1 MSGVAKPKLAVFAV
15 AVAFFVF
22 MLIIFVNSFP
32 ADYRIANNDIGK
44 YLSTGS
50 LMPLFHLS
58 SELIGEVGVILRF
71 IGACFFLAATYI
83 FIKRNPISW
92 SFLRKAVLLEGIYYL
107 FNIPF
112 IVYLI
117 VRALTSPDASS
128 AAILS
133 YYGAAA
139 SYAAQILFV
148 TPVFLMFYRSLSN
161 SARDRTGIFSW
172 GALAIIGFV
181 FGLWIKHFM
190 LAIYAIGI
198 SFSSTIYIVGSINSS
213 LTLLIAALIM
223 VIVFMPLYKK
233 TSTDFNVKALG
244 TAFIVAG
251 LYATIY
257 LAISLVNEQ
266 YMTWLSL
273 IDWWTIILVVLGLT
287 VFLRKILKFNADQQM
302 TTVTEELTEKARLR
316 NFGDGVLVIT
326 ADVVKFYVEK
336 GRFRKHRK
344 SIREIPLAEV
354 ENVEQQENDL
364 SIFWKD

>member
-1 MSGVAKPKLAVFAV
+1 MSGVAKPKSAVFVV

-32 ADYRIANNDIGK
+32 ADYRIANRDIGR

-50 LMPLFHLS
+50 LMPMFHLA

-71 IGACFFLAATYI
+71 IGACCFLAAIYI
-83 FIKRNPISW
+83 FIRRSLISW
-92 SFLRKAVLLEGIYYL
+92 SFLRKAVLLEGVYYL
-107 FNIPF
+107 FNIIF

-117 VRALTSPDASS
+117 VRAFSSPEASS

-148 TPVFLMFYRSLSN
+148 TPVFLMLYRRLSKG
-161 SARDRTGIFSW
+161 ARDRYEIFKW
-172 GALAIIGFV
+172 GAISIIGFV
-181 FGLWIKHFM
+181 FGLWIKHLM

-198 SFSSTIYIVGSINSS
+198 SSSNTIYIVGSINSS

-223 VIVFMPLYKK
+223 MIVLAPLLKK
-233 TSTDFNVKALG
+233 TSTNLNEKTLG

-251 LYATIY
+251 LYAAIY
-257 LAISLVNEQ
+257 LAITLVNEQ

-273 IDWWTIILVVLGLT
+273 IDWWTIIFIVLGLALL
-287 VFLRKILKFNADQQM
+287 LRKK
-302 TTVTEELTEKARLR
+302 TKV
-316 NFGDGVLVIT
+316 
-326 ADVVKFYVEK
+326 
-336 GRFRKHRK
+336 
-344 SIREIPLAEV
+344 
-354 ENVEQQENDL
+354 
-364 SIFWKD
+364 